1 MVLWKAGEGDSKGP
15 ENERFMKQADRRE
28 QFEAI
33 FERHGDFLKACLW
46 KLTGDTDRFA
56 DAWQDVLIAVWRH
69 LEKIND
75 RNARAYLY
83 RIVLSSASR
92 AWRIR
97 SGAASPLPEFLICPE
112 KGPLEQTLDTEL
124 ADAVRRE
131 IARLPLQ
138 QGQAVAMRYLESRD
152 YCQIADVLDC
162 TEAAARSHVSKALAG
177 LRKRLRTLFEKE
189 PCHDQT

>member
-15 ENERFMKQADRRE
+15 ENERFMKQADQRE

-56 DAWQDVLIAVWRH
+56 DAWQNVLIAVWRH
-69 LEKIND
+69 LVKIND

-83 RIVLSSASR
+83 RVVLSSASR
-92 AWRIR
+92 AWRTR
-97 SGAASPLPEFLICPE
+97 PGAVDSLPDVLICPD
-112 KGPLEQTLDTEL
+112 KGPLEQTQDREITDT
-124 ADAVRRE
+124 VRRE

-138 QGQAVAMRYLESRD
+138 QGQAVILRYLENSE
-152 YCQIADVLDC
+152 YSQIACALDC

-177 LRKRLRTLFEKE
+177 LRKRLRRLFDKE